1 MVYSVSKLCRDQTV
15 YVIFSSCHCNQY
27 NMEIA
32 NDIDIKRQ
40 QNEQTAF
47 CAAFLNG
54 LTLCYKC
61 LKHGRSTK
69 ETNKNTNALHLS
81 GTGLNQDTSSIGE
94 GEEKGGTMQDRCS
107 GGNK

>member
-15 YVIFSSCHCNQY
+15 YIIFSICHCNQHI
-27 NMEIA
+27 MEIA

-40 QNEQTAF
+40 QNEQTSF

-54 LTLCYKC
+54 LTLCYNC
-61 LKHGRSTK
+61 LKQYRSTE
-69 ETNKNTNALHLS
+69 ETNNNTNALHLS